1 MFYYYYNPRTKKG
14 KLVKDFSEKVEIS
27 LLEDKENDIL
37 IAISGYSNAIKVF
50 KYHFE
55 SFAGDYEGSECI
67 AEMPLDK
74 ELASSIINKYLKL

>member
-14 KLVKDFSEKVEIS
+14 KLVKDFSEEVETS

-37 IAISGYSNAIKVF
+37 IAISGYSNTIKVY

-55 SFAGDYEGSECI
+55 RYAGDYDDCPECI
-67 AEMPLDK
+67 AEMPLD
-74 ELASSIINKYLKL
+74 ERLVSFIINK